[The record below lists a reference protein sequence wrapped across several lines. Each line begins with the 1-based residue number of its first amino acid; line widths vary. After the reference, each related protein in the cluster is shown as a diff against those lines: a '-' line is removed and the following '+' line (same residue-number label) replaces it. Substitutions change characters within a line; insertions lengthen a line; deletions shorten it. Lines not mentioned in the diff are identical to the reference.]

1 MNICLNQKSIRVRLS
16 DCEFTE
22 LKSTGKTSYNF
33 AYWPLQV
40 NIIAQPQAKISI
52 ISTTQLDINIESSE
66 VNLMISPDIKKSG
79 LNLIAEDNNGKE
91 ILLNIQVDILK
102 NSALNPTK

>member
-1 MNICLNQKSIRVRLS
+1 M
-16 DCEFTE
+16 
-22 LKSTGKTSYNF
+22 
-33 AYWPLQV
+33 QV

-52 ISTTQLDINIESSE
+52 ISTTQLDINIESPE
-66 VNLMISPDIKKSG
+66 VDLMISPDIKKSG

-102 NSALNPTK
+102 NSALNPTN